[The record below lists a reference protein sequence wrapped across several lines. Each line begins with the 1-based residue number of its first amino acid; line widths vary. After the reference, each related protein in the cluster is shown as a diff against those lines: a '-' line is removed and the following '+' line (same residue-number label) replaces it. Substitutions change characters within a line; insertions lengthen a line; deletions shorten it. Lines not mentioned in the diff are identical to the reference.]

1 MESKLFWS
9 TITTYGGEVFPYHQ
23 ARLRYQL
30 GLQNPTQ
37 YWHSLQRERESVSG
51 PTGKNSNHLTY
62 PDTTLMV
69 ENEEELKSLLR
80 VKEES

>member
-1 MESKLFWS
+1 MWWGGFSISPSKAQIPAGSPEPNTILTLS
-9 TITTYGGEVFPYHQ
+9 TK
-23 ARLRYQL
+23 
-30 GLQNPTQ
+30 
-37 YWHSLQRERESVSG
+37 RERVCVSG